1 MRWRSRLSAGGAS
14 CVQHTCHMPRII
26 RPGRSGS
33 SFPSAPAGPADVTAR
48 LIGNVLQESF
58 GQPFVVENR
67 TGAGGVIGTL
77 EAAKSPPDGY
87 TLLMMS
93 NTQTANELLV
103 PQRKYELMRDLAP
116 IAPVNYSDLVIV
128 VHPSVPAK
136 TLQEFIA
143 LAKSQPGK
151 LNYASSGQGTPYHM
165 AGELFKTMAGIDV
178 VHVPYRN
185 SGEARSGVIGG
196 QVQMMIDAVPA
207 MAPNIGENQVRA
219 LATTGK
225 TRSSVLPDVPTVI
238 EAGVPGYE
246 ATIWLGLMAPAGTPK
261 PIIDKLNAAV
271 NAAVKRPDIVKLWT
285 EQGAVPMSMT
295 PEEFD
300 KFLRGDIV
308 KWAEVV
314 KKFDKSV
321 NQGHSVR
328 HAAHSI
334 SPQWR
339 RDRGRRRSRSLAA
352 RHPARTARPDRSAF
366 RLRRRRMRRLPCHR
380 RRSRGGLLRHAAVVG
395 RGQGRHHDRG
405 LGQRRAAASAAARLH
420 RRAGDAM
427 RLLRFRHPD
436 ERGGAVDAKSRRPT
450 EAEVSAALDRNLCRC
465 GSHNRMV
472 RAVLRAACARWRRN
486 DRALSARNCRSA
498 SRPTQDC
505 RPG

>member
-1 MRWRSRLSAGGAS
+1 MIRLGPALALMACLFATTTVPAAPSLAQDYPSRPVKILVPFGAG
-14 CVQHTCHMPRII
+14 
-26 RPGRSGS
+26 
-33 SFPSAPAGPADVTAR
+33 GPADVTAR
-48 LIGNVLQESF
+48 QIGSILQESF

-67 TGAGGVIGTL
+67 TGAGGVIGTV

-93 NTQTANELLV
+93 NTQTANESLV

-116 IAPVNYSDLVIV
+116 IAPINYSDLVIV
-128 VHPSVPAK
+128 VHPGVPAK

-143 LAKSQPGK
+143 LAKAQPGK

-165 AGELFKTMAGIDV
+165 AGELFKAMAGIDV
-178 VHVPYRN
+178 LHVPYRN

-207 MAPNIGENQVRA
+207 MAPNIAENQVRA

-225 TRSSVLPDVPTVI
+225 TRSAVLADVPTAS

-261 PIIDKLNAAV
+261 AIIDKLNAAV

-285 EQGAVPMSMT
+285 QQGAVPMSMT

-314 KKFDKSV
+314 KKFDK
-321 NQGHSVR
+321 
-328 HAAHSI
+328 
-334 SPQWR
+334 PQ
-339 RDRGRRRSRSLAA
+339 
-352 RHPARTARPDRSAF
+352 
-366 RLRRRRMRRLPCHR
+366 
-380 RRSRGGLLRHAAVVG
+380 
-395 RGQGRHHDRG
+395 
-405 LGQRRAAASAAARLH
+405 
-420 RRAGDAM
+420 
-427 RLLRFRHPD
+427 
-436 ERGGAVDAKSRRPT
+436 
-450 EAEVSAALDRNLCRC
+450 
-465 GSHNRMV
+465 
-472 RAVLRAACARWRRN
+472 
-486 DRALSARNCRSA
+486 
-498 SRPTQDC
+498 
-505 RPG
+505 